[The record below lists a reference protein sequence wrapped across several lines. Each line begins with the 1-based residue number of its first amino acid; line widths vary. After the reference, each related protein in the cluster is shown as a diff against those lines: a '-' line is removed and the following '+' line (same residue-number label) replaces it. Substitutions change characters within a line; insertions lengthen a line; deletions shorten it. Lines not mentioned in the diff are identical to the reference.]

1 MKKLLQKNGIPILLA
16 ILFCLIG
23 TVSFIT
29 LTHMQGNARV
39 INYTGII
46 RGATQRLIKQEMNN
60 QPNDELIR
68 VLDDIVMEL
77 STGIGSNNLTVI
89 HDKIYQDYMAQMRLS
104 WDGLKTEIDHVRQ
117 GSSPQN
123 LYRLSEDYFELS
135 DRAVSAAEQ
144 YSEKRVNTSIFML
157 AFLSICFT
165 LLFLLL
171 WASSSRRRKAQM
183 DLTLAKSASQSK
195 SDFLSRMS
203 HEIRTPLNGI
213 VGMTAIAR
221 RSADNREKVLNCLD
235 KIDLSSSYL
244 MSLLNDVLDMS
255 RIESGKIELE
265 YSEFELSEICDQIYD
280 LFWQKAEDNGI
291 SLQIDRG
298 SQTAQR
304 VIGDH
309 LRLTQVLVNLTSNAM
324 KFTPSGGTVSL
335 MIRQTSED
343 QETVSLEF
351 TVMDTGVGISE
362 EFQSRL
368 FEPFEQESAGTARQY
383 GGTGLGLAISNNF
396 VKMMGGNIS
405 VWSRLGEGTRFTVQL
420 TLKRGAPEPIPLPVL
435 PILTLLFPKISP
447 VLRFSWPRTMRSM
460 PRSLPV
466 F

>member
-1 MKKLLQKNGIPILLA
+1 
-16 ILFCLIG
+16 
-23 TVSFIT
+23 
-29 LTHMQGNARV
+29 
-39 INYTGII
+39 
-46 RGATQRLIKQEMNN
+46 MNN

-89 HDKIYQDYMAQMRLS
+89 HDQIYQDYMAKMRLS

-221 RSADNREKVLNCLD
+221 RSADNREKVLN
-235 KIDLSSSYL
+235 LSL
-244 MSLLNDVLDMS
+244 
-255 RIESGKIELE
+255 IHI
-265 YSEFELSEICDQIYD
+265 
-280 LFWQKAEDNGI
+280 
-291 SLQIDRG
+291 
-298 SQTAQR
+298 
-304 VIGDH
+304 
-309 LRLTQVLVNLTSNAM
+309 
-324 KFTPSGGTVSL
+324 
-335 MIRQTSED
+335 
-343 QETVSLEF
+343 
-351 TVMDTGVGISE
+351 
-362 EFQSRL
+362 
-368 FEPFEQESAGTARQY
+368 
-383 GGTGLGLAISNNF
+383 
-396 VKMMGGNIS
+396 
-405 VWSRLGEGTRFTVQL
+405 
-420 TLKRGAPEPIPLPVL
+420 
-435 PILTLLFPKISP
+435 
-447 VLRFSWPRTMRSM
+447 
-460 PRSLPV
+460 
-466 F
+466 